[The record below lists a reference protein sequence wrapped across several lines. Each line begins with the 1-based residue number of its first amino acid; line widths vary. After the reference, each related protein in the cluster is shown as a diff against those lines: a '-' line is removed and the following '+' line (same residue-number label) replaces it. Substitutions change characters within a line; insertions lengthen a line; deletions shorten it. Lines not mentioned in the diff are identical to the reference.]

1 MQKVQE
7 VSLLGIKDAK
17 FLVEEYESMG
27 FYVEKHED
35 HLNVYWGKPD
45 KPKKKVEE
53 QEDKKPE
60 RRSKTERRLGK
71 KFFKED

>member
-7 VSLLGIKDAK
+7 VSLLGIKDPE
-17 FLVEEYESMG
+17 FLKQEYESIG

-35 HLNVYWGKPD
+35 HLKVYWGKPE

-53 QEDKKPE
+53 SEEKRPE